1 VLAAAVMKATQN
13 FVEQGEDIANENPDV
28 QEDMLAAVDEV
39 RKTGDHWFPFF
50 LTNNTMFYS

>member
-1 VLAAAVMKATQN
+1 MLAAAVMKATQN

-39 RKTGDHWFPFF
+39 RKTGEKSEKQVTIGSHF
-50 LTNNTMFYS
+50 L